1 MCCINCYS
9 QRLNQGGQ
17 NYKTTILA
25 AVQGLGLAF
34 CSFCRD
40 EMKPIPSDQVWILA
54 YNQGLMRERK
64 KWSQKATSTI
74 QSIWLDNVFNLL
86 NISAYI

>member
-9 QRLNQGGQ
+9 QRWTQGGQ

-25 AVQGLGLAF
+25 AVQGLDLAF

-40 EMKPIPSDQVWILA
+40 EMKPIPSDQV
-54 YNQGLMRERK
+54 G
-64 KWSQKATSTI
+64 S
-74 QSIWLDNVFNLL
+74 
-86 NISAYI
+86 